1 MGKTKAKKKKDKKKK
16 AAKLTKLQRAA
27 KKKTDAKKKA
37 KLKEVM
43 AASKQAGL
51 DAEVKAQ
58 EKISDAMSTG
68 LLEAQEERDN
78 QTKDEADALAFAEDE
93 RLAEAESEA
102 AKEEP
107 KGPGRPQGQGNL
119 PVVKR
124 PLPGCPNKKCN
135 SPHTEKIPGE
145 GRNFPLRH
153 VKIDNV
159 MYKGFNLSRWK
170 CKKCNRHFIVRTPFE
185 WGKV

>member
-107 KGPGRPQGQGNL
+107 K
-119 PVVKR
+119 V
-124 PLPGCPNKKCN
+124 PGCPNKKCN